1 MRDGLKLGATAGVTA
16 TLYNGPVALV
26 RALYKEG
33 GLKSIFH
40 GSGATLARDGP
51 GSAAYIRSLYP
62 HSLPPNPSSSPPPDM
77 SSFFFSFTF

>member
-1 MRDGLKLGATAGVTA
+1 MAHDGLKLGATAGVTA

-40 GSGATLARDGP
+40 GSGATLAHDGP
-51 GSAAYIRSLYP
+51 GSAAYI
-62 HSLPPNPSSSPPPDM
+62 HSLPLNPSSSPPPDM